1 MRGRLF
7 WKVSIGFWLTFAAIS
22 QGVTLLF
29 ALFHYQPS
37 LTDQQVAGQIAPLVL
52 DLCATT
58 LAKDGPDG
66 CRHAIGRLA
75 PEDLPRLEL
84 RPVGAPTPAERAKQ
98 NSFSRRAT
106 APTGQAYEIHYH
118 YAPPPPWP
126 TTLLGL
132 PFEVLLLGCVG
143 GLSFSALLAWY
154 VIAPI
159 RRVRR
164 GFEELSRGKLSARV
178 GHTVGRRVDELAD
191 LARDFDVMAA
201 RLGDLIAAR
210 DRLLH
215 DVSHEIRS
223 PLSRLQLAIGLARQD
238 ATRLPSSLTRI
249 EQEVRRLDL
258 LVNELLTLARV
269 ESGVTT
275 TEEYFDL
282 CGVIRIVAR
291 DARFEARDKGVDVR
305 AHLPKDSASLPA
317 VRGSSEL
324 IRRAIENVVRN
335 ALKFSPPEQSVGI
348 EVRFDARQQEYLVRV
363 ADRGPG
369 VPESALSTLFD
380 PFVKAQ
386 DGGGG
391 FGLGLSIAQ
400 RAIQAH
406 GGRVAAAN
414 GARGGLVVTLA
425 LPASSET
432 AHEPHDDKPF
442 ERLSPA
448 PRPDASRPS
457 RTATGARQAD

>member
-29 ALFHYQPS
+29 TLFHYQPS
-37 LTDQQVAGQIAPLVL
+37 LTDRQVAQQIAPLVL
-52 DLCATT
+52 DLCATAI
-58 LAKDGPDG
+58 AKAGPAA
-66 CRHAIGRLA
+66 CRTAIGRLV
-75 PEDLPRLEL
+75 PDDLPRLEI
-84 RPVGAPTPAERAKQ
+84 RKAGTPPPPERAGEP
-98 NSFSRRAT
+98 SFTRAV
-106 APTGQAYEIHYH
+106 ADPGGQVHEIHYH
-118 YAPPPPWP
+118 YAPQPPWP
-126 TTLLGL
+126 PTLLGL

-164 GFEELSRGKLSARV
+164 GFEELSRGKLGARV

-223 PLSRLQLAIGLARQD
+223 PLSRLQLAIGLARQNP
-238 ATRLPSSLTRI
+238 ARTLSSLNRI
-249 EQEVRRLDL
+249 EQEARRLDL
-258 LVNELLTLARV
+258 LVNELLTLARA
-269 ESGVTT
+269 ESGVRA
-275 TEEYFDL
+275 TEDYFDL
-282 CGVIRIVAR
+282 CGVVRIVAG
-291 DARFEARDKGVDVR
+291 DARFEARNKRVEIR
-305 AHLPKDSASLPA
+305 ASLPKGDDSLPA

-335 ALKFSPPEQSVGI
+335 ALKFSPPDQTVNI
-348 EVRFDARQQEYLVRV
+348 EVRFDRRRHEYSVRV

-369 VPESALSTLFD
+369 VTEPALATLFD
-380 PFVKAQ
+380 PFVKVQ

-400 RAIQAH
+400 RALQAH
-406 GGRVAAAN
+406 GGRISAEN
-414 GARGGLVVTLA
+414 GPDGGLLVCLF
-425 LPASSET
+425 LPAYSAEH
-432 AHEPHDDKPF
+432 A
-442 ERLSPA
+442 
-448 PRPDASRPS
+448 
-457 RTATGARQAD
+457 Q

>member
-58 LAKDGPDG
+58 IAQDGPDA
-66 CRHAIGRLA
+66 CRRAIARLV

-84 RPVGAPTPAERAKQ
+84 RPAGGPPSVARAQ
-98 NSFSRRAT
+98 RPSFLRRAIT
-106 APTGQAYEIHYH
+106 PSGQAYDIHYH

-126 TTLLGL
+126 ATLLGL

-178 GHTVGRRVDELAD
+178 GHTVGQRVDELAD

-201 RLGDLIAAR
+201 RLGDLISAR

-238 ATRLPSSLTRI
+238 VSRLPSSLTRI

-282 CGVIRIVAR
+282 CGVVRIVAR
-291 DARFEARDKGVDVR
+291 DARFEARSQGVEIR
-305 AHLPKDSASLPA
+305 ANLPKDSASLPT

-335 ALKFSPPEQSVGI
+335 ALKFSSKDQAVSV
-348 EVRFDARQQEYLVRV
+348 EVRFDPRQREYQVKV
-363 ADRGPG
+363 VDRGPG
-369 VPESALSTLFD
+369 VPENALSTLFD

-406 GGRVAAAN
+406 GGQITAVN
-414 GARGGLVVTLA
+414 SPKGGLIVSLSV
-425 LPASSET
+425 PACQDAVSEPDD
-432 AHEPHDDKPF
+432 AAEPLKTD
-442 ERLSPA
+442 EQAPA
-448 PRPDASRPS
+448 WP
-457 RTATGARQAD
+457 